1 LPAHAKDPDHTPATR
16 AVNLR
21 VRADVRDLIDQ
32 AARAFGK
39 TRSDFMIDAA
49 RQAAEQALLD
59 QTFVRVGSET
69 YAHFMAVLDQPP
81 ESEGYARL
89 MNAPKPWEQ

>member
-1 LPAHAKDPDHTPATR
+1 MTIHAKNDAAQPATR

-21 VRADVRDLIDQ
+21 VREDVRDLIDQ

-59 QTFVRVGSET
+59 QTFVRVDART
-69 YAHFMAVLDQPP
+69 YEHFLAVLDEPP
-81 ESEGYARL
+81 ASEGYDRL
-89 MNAPKPWEQ
+89 MNAPRPWER